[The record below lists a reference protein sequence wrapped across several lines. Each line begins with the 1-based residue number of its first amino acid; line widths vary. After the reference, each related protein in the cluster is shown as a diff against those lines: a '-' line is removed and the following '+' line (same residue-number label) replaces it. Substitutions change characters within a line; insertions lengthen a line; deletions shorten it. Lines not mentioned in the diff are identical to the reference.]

1 MTTPTP
7 LEAAARAFC
16 DEWGYSWEPS
26 ADDFDDNGLAPDGEE
41 VTHCRPSQR
50 DCISASRAAILA
62 FIGAL
67 DTNDAER
74 KAIGDAFR
82 SGILSVADRDVPF
95 TSDEARNAG
104 ARAILTHLKSKVET

>member
-7 LEAAARAFC
+7 WEAAKLAVKLCAWPQK
-16 DEWGYSWEPS
+16 DDHY
-26 ADDFDDNGLAPDGEE
+26 ADRDKLAGK
-41 VTHCRPSQR
+41 
-50 DCISASRAAILA
+50 IARAAILA